1 MIIQGNV
8 WALVPLY
15 KDIAA
20 MIIGIAFSCR
30 ACKTLRAIT
39 TDPSRA
45 LCAIISYVVSLIV
58 FILIWQLLYWEFF
71 FFIFS

>member
-20 MIIGIAFSCR
+20 MIIGIAFLL
-30 ACKTLRAIT
+30 AGLATLRAIT

-45 LCAIISYVVSLIV
+45 RKAIISYVVSLIV
-58 FILIWQLLYWEFF
+58 FILIWQLL
-71 FFIFS
+71 